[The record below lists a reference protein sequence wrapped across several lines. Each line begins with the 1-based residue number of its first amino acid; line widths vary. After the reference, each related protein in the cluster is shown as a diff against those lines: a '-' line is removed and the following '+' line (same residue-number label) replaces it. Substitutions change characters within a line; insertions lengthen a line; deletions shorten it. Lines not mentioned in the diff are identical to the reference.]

1 MCKSKQSAV
10 IVSVTCPARCVGSN
24 WAEHSNGQTTSLF
37 LPFFPLIN
45 LSSSYLKKNEI
56 TEINN
61 RSKANAQ
68 FTSLQGGNVCKV
80 CVSKCVGGG
89 AEGVGS
95 DTNTVPQ
102 TWKMVQ
108 SEQFCLISW
117 KITYPGTTKSYITEV
132 YAMRNVSG
140 VTRNSL
146 PIQPGN

>member
-1 MCKSKQSAV
+1 M
-10 IVSVTCPARCVGSN
+10 
-24 WAEHSNGQTTSLF
+24 
-37 LPFFPLIN
+37 
-45 LSSSYLKKNEI
+45 LSSPAFKVETCAKFVS
-56 TEINN
+56 
-61 RSKANAQ
+61 Q
-68 FTSLQGGNVCKV
+68 NVW
-80 CVSKCVGGG
+80 VGA

-146 PIQPGN
+146 PILPGN